1 MQLTKL
7 YVKKTGVAFL
17 LLFTCVLLNQRLL
30 AQTLPLSQKNQPA
43 SSTTV
48 MIESQVKGSQEQPN
62 VIYIMPWQGISQPVS
77 INDNQQQVVLP
88 QFKPINPKTFK
99 KQLSRYYQQQQVNN
113 KQ

>member
-7 YVKKTGVAFL
+7 FIKKIWIAFL
-17 LLFTCVLLNQRLL
+17 LVLIYVFVNQRLL
-30 AQTLPLSQKNQPA
+30 AQTLPLPQKNQQT

-62 VIYIMPWQGISQPVS
+62 VIYIMPWQGAFQPVS

-88 QFKPINPKTFK
+88 QFKPITPKTFK
-99 KQLSRYYQQQQVNN
+99 KQLSHYYQQQKINN
-113 KQ
+113 Y